1 MLFQE
6 QIKTVKQAA
15 PELAATTNEQRNAAL
30 AAVRTALQQ
39 HQEEIFEANRQDM
52 EQAEADGVSG
62 PVRKRLKFDEGKL
75 RDVMA
80 GISDLTGM
88 EDPLFQTQ
96 FARELDDGLV
106 LKRVT
111 CPIGV
116 IGVIFEARPDAL
128 VQISALCIKSGN
140 CAILKGGSEALR
152 TNRTLFDII
161 HRAVI
166 NAGLPADCMMQ
177 LEARS
182 EINELL
188 ECHDSVDL
196 LIPRG
201 SNAFVQYIMNHTKI
215 PVMGHADG
223 ICHIYVDKEAD
234 LAKAVPIIVDAKTQ
248 YVSACNTVE
257 TILIHED
264 VREQLLPMLKAAL
277 DAKQVELR
285 GTKDIAAV
293 VDCVQIGRAH
303 V

>member
-293 VDCVQIGRAH
+293 VDCVPAT
-303 V
+303 